1 MKGRCVTDPGYD
13 AVNNCFE
20 RSLVWMHKMPR
31 VRKVSFQRRWK
42 LNFKDFLMREVSIM
56 IQKLC
61 LAKFELGDKKQGKK
75 IHFPHF
81 QIQQSPVL
89 IFGIRGSF

>member
-31 VRKVSFQRRWK
+31 VRKVPFLRGDS
-42 LNFKDFLMREVSIM
+42 NYFKEY
-56 IQKLC
+56 
-61 LAKFELGDKKQGKK
+61 
-75 IHFPHF
+75 HN
-81 QIQQSPVL
+81 
-89 IFGIRGSF
+89 IRIN